1 MSHLF
6 AIQYRHDCKM
16 NQPVFVEQQA
26 NFFLNNKTSLF
37 YSEKGI
43 VIEQLT
49 EMVLDWPQSIA
60 ILRNNTA
67 KLNAYIN
74 IPQLSYFKNRLVLSN
89 DPLHFVLGLQ
99 FKIMGQDYKP
109 T

>member
-16 NQPVFVEQQA
+16 NQPVFEEQQA
-26 NFFLNNKTSLF
+26 KVLKKITKLVWF

-60 ILRNNTA
+60 ILRNNSA
-67 KLNAYIN
+67 KL
-74 IPQLSYFKNRLVLSN
+74 
-89 DPLHFVLGLQ
+89 
-99 FKIMGQDYKP
+99 
-109 T
+109 